1 VADKKRVLIVD
12 DDGNLCQQL
21 GKIVEY
27 FGYDAVLAADCSEAR
42 RHTRDSLPDLVIADL
57 HLPDGTGLDL
67 LHEFHA
73 ADPHLP
79 VIILTGYPSQESI
92 RRTLLEGG
100 YTYLAKPVELDQLRQ
115 ILERAFLPRE

>member
-1 VADKKRVLIVD
+1 VPDKKRVLIVD

-21 GKIVEY
+21 GKIIEF
-27 FGYDAVLAADCSEAR
+27 FGYDAVLAGSNAEAR
-42 RHTRDSLPDLVIADL
+42 QRIQNGAPDLVIADL

-67 LHEFHA
+67 LHELHL
-73 ADPHLP
+73 ADPRLP

-100 YTYLAKPVELDQLRQ
+100 YTYLAKPVALDQLRQ
-115 ILERAFLPRE
+115 VLEGALLPRE

>member
-1 VADKKRVLIVD
+1 VPDKKRVLIVD

-21 GKIVEY
+21 GKIIEF
-27 FGYDAVLAADCSEAR
+27 FGYEAVLAASNAEAR
-42 RHTRDSLPDLVIADL
+42 QQIKNGVPDLVIADL

-67 LHEFHA
+67 MHELHL

-92 RRTLLEGG
+92 RRTMLEGG
-100 YTYLAKPVELDQLRQ
+100 YTYLAKPVALDQLRQ
-115 ILERAFLPRE
+115 IIERAFQPRE

>member
-1 VADKKRVLIVD
+1 MGDKKRVLIVD

-21 GKIVEY
+21 GKIIE
-27 FGYDAVLAADCSEAR
+27 FLGYDALLAGSNAEAR
-42 RHTRDSLPDLVIADL
+42 QRIQNGAPDLVIADL

-67 LHEFHA
+67 LHELHA
-73 ADPHLP
+73 TDPRVP

-100 YTYLAKPVELDQLRQ
+100 YTYLAKPVALDQLRQ
-115 ILERAFLPRE
+115 VLERALMSRD

>member
-21 GKIVEY
+21 GKIVEF
-27 FGYDAVLAADCSEAR
+27 FGYESVLAGTNAEAR
-42 RHTRDSLPDLVIADL
+42 QHIRNSPPDLVVADL

-67 LHEFHA
+67 LHEIHA
-73 ADPHLP
+73 AAPGLP
-79 VIILTGYPSQESI
+79 VIILTGYPTQESI

-100 YTYLAKPVELDQLRQ
+100 YTYLAKPVALDQLRQ
-115 ILERAFLPRE
+115 ILEHAFVPRE